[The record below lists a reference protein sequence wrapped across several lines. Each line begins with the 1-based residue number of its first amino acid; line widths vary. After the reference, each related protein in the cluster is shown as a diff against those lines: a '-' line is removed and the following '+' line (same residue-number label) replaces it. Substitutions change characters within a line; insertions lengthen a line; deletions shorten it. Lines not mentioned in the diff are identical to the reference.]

1 MRLGELVSLLRRAL
15 EPAALR
21 RALEP
26 ASLRRAL
33 DPTTARRRL
42 GLAWAAARRRS
53 DAVLLGAVVAGV
65 VMMIL
70 HWS

>member
-1 MRLGELVSLLRRAL
+1 MRPGELATLLRRAL
-15 EPAALR
+15 GSAN
-21 RALEP
+21 
-26 ASLRRAL
+26 LRRAL
-33 DPTTARRRL
+33 DPAATRRRL

>member
-1 MRLGELVSLLRRAL
+1 MRLDELATLLRRTL
-15 EPAALR
+15 DS
-21 RALEP
+21 

-33 DPTTARRRL
+33 DPAATRRRL